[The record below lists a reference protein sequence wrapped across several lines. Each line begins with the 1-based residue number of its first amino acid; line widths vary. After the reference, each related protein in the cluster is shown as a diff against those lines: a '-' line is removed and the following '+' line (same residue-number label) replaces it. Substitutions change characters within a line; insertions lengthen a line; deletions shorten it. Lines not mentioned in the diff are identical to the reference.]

1 MSFLCFPTRSM
12 PTMKTLPL
20 LVCAALCLPVLA
32 LARDNKD
39 KEAVPDANISQV
51 SVGEIVNGVPF
62 AATDMTGKAVVIEQW
77 GVNCAPCIASLPEMA
92 KLAKRYEAKGL
103 VVVGIHAQEATD
115 EQINKIL
122 KDARVKYPVARS
134 GNVPV
139 QTGGIPHVLVF
150 GKDGK
155 LKWHGNPNDDSFLK
169 AVREAVK

>member
-1 MSFLCFPTRSM
+1 
-12 PTMKTLPL
+12 MKVLPL
-20 LVCAALCLPVLA
+20 LVCAALSLPVLG
-32 LARDNKD
+32 LARDDKD

-51 SVGEIVNGVPF
+51 SFGEIVNGVPF
-62 AATDMTGKAVVIEQW
+62 AAKDMEGKAVVIEQW

-92 KLAKRYEAKGL
+92 KLAKRYATKGL

-139 QTGGIPHVLVF
+139 NTGGIPHALVF

-155 LKWHGNPNDDSFLK
+155 LKWHGNPNDAAFQK
-169 AVREAVK
+169 AVRDVVR